1 MEQNKRSA
9 VTNVTANGTYNGQ
22 YGMLYKFQVS
32 FANGDVAEY
41 NAKTQNQTKFVVGQ
55 EVDYVLTDREYQG
68 TIYYKCKPAE
78 VQQGGFSGGGFQAPK
93 PKDPD
98 TGKHIMRM
106 SVLKGAGDLA
116 INGDIKLHEVLAYA
130 QIFEQYVLTGSDT
143 LSQLKPTSK
152 FESDDLPF

>member
-1 MEQNKRSA
+1 M
-9 VTNVTANGTYNGQ
+9 
-22 YGMLYKFQVS
+22 
-32 FANGDVAEY
+32 
-41 NAKTQNQTKFVVGQ
+41 VGQ

-68 TIYYKCKPAE
+68 TIYYKCKPSE
-78 VQQGGFSGGGFQAPK
+78 VQQGGFQAPK

-106 SVLKGAGDLA
+106 SVLKVAGDLA

-143 LSQLKPTSK
+143 LSQFQPLAKQNSFK
-152 FESDDLPF
+152 ADKGGIAQNFANDAVASMSNDLPF

>member
-78 VQQGGFSGGGFQAPK
+78 VQQNAFQGGQAPK

-106 SVLKGAGDLA
+106 SVLKVAGDLA
-116 INGDIKLHEVLAYA
+116 INGDIKLQEVLAYA
-130 QIFEQYVLTGSDT
+130 QIFEQYVLTGTDT
-143 LSQLKPTSK
+143 LSQYKPTSK
-152 FESDDLPF
+152 FQSDDLPF

>member
-1 MEQNKRSA
+1 MTTYEALNEVFSKSNKELSELLQTNYYTVTTWKFQFKRNGLSMEKQFEILQKLNYNLNKSNIMEQNKRSA

-68 TIYYKCKPAE
+68 TIYYK
-78 VQQGGFSGGGFQAPK
+78 
-93 PKDPD
+93 
-98 TGKHIMRM
+98 M
-106 SVLKGAGDLA
+106 
-116 INGDIKLHEVLAYA
+116 
-130 QIFEQYVLTGSDT
+130 
-143 LSQLKPTSK
+143 
-152 FESDDLPF
+152 

>member
-22 YGMLYKFQVS
+22 YGMLYKFQIS

-106 SVLKGAGDLA
+106 SVLKVAGDLV
-116 INGDIKLHEVLAYA
+116 INGDIKLHEILSYA
-130 QIFEQYVLTGSDT
+130 QIFENFVNNGVDT
-143 LSQLKPTSK
+143 LQNAKPTSY
-152 FESDDLPF
+152 DNDLPF

>member
-22 YGMLYKFQVS
+22 YGMLYKFQIS

-106 SVLKGAGDLA
+106 SVLKVAGDLA
-116 INGDIKLHEVLAYA
+116 INGNIKLHEVLAYA
-130 QIFEQYVLTGSDT
+130 QIFEQYVLTGTDT
-143 LSQLKPTSK
+143 LSQYKPIAK
-152 FESDDLPF
+152 GSDDLPF